1 MEEGDAAPNEDNEL
15 FVDPNNKEPAPARR
29 STMAY
34 KEMPYHIYFIAT
46 TTLYVFQMIG
56 AILIIDIGLIFE
68 FVSAIAM
75 SILCFIGPGV
85 LFIMA
90 ERKWAGAYQQ

>member
-1 MEEGDAAPNEDNEL
+1 
-15 FVDPNNKEPAPARR
+15 
-29 STMAY
+29 MAY

-46 TTLYVFQMIG
+46 TTLYIMQMIG

-75 SILCFIGPGV
+75 SILCFIFPGV
-85 LFIMA
+85 LFIQA
-90 ERKWAGAYQQ
+90 ERKWASIYQKQDNKKARCWAYFYIVFGLFMMVF